1 MNVKQIELL
10 KENIERKFGSAID
23 NVAALKRLLVN
34 VNRNLDSELS
44 YNTLRR
50 FFGFLPATKPNIKT
64 LNSLSQYLGFKDFHS
79 FSNQSYFPNWETWLY
94 VLRLKQ
100 QTEITT
106 EVIPIL
112 NRQLQNEY
120 FALYF
125 IDLAT
130 HFINQKNKAACLILF
145 EVNLDKM
152 IRSEYLKI
160 CLGVG
165 LVLRSFYNKDK
176 DFIGSLLISEQFRRT
191 VVYNFVDYPYFN
203 LGYMEL
209 IQQSILIEKDE
220 EHLLFLNLLRRYH
233 LFLNGESRETLALSK
248 PYRLKGVFPIV
259 QGRYYANKLY
269 SSSAEM
275 QSISFEELLI
285 QCKRLNKCQFFF
297 ELIPTILL
305 LKRIDWIAVIFSKFQ
320 DEIFEINTSNRLTQL
335 SILQIAQVLLFI
347 KEGQHKRAANELKKV
362 NLYLA
367 FDSYIDYIT
376 LFYLIAKYH
385 LKEEQAA
392 TKAQYL
398 KLSTQFDFKLFSVEL
413 LENYFE

>member
-100 QTEITT
+100 QAEITT

-130 HFINQKNKAACLILF
+130 HFINQKNKP
-145 EVNLDKM
+145 
-152 IRSEYLKI
+152 
-160 CLGVG
+160 
-165 LVLRSFYNKDK
+165 LVLSF
-176 DFIGSLLISEQFRRT
+176 
-191 VVYNFVDYPYFN
+191 
-203 LGYMEL
+203 
-209 IQQSILIEKDE
+209 
-220 EHLLFLNLLRRYH
+220 
-233 LFLNGESRETLALSK
+233 
-248 PYRLKGVFPIV
+248 LK
-259 QGRYYANKLY
+259 
-269 SSSAEM
+269 
-275 QSISFEELLI
+275 
-285 QCKRLNKCQFFF
+285 
-297 ELIPTILL
+297 
-305 LKRIDWIAVIFSKFQ
+305 
-320 DEIFEINTSNRLTQL
+320 
-335 SILQIAQVLLFI
+335 
-347 KEGQHKRAANELKKV
+347 
-362 NLYLA
+362 
-367 FDSYIDYIT
+367 
-376 LFYLIAKYH
+376 
-385 LKEEQAA
+385 
-392 TKAQYL
+392 
-398 KLSTQFDFKLFSVEL
+398 
-413 LENYFE
+413 